1 MTTSSGSSLAILLTL
16 LRNLLDRGFG
26 PYCQS
31 AWMCTRSQQ
40 LHAKLVC
47 SDYAYTL
54 EVSERLPGGLI
65 VSYDYQGSDG
75 VVSAARLYPLAF
87 PHCCYILPHPYRS
100 SVLSRLGRVWELV

>member
-1 MTTSSGSSLAILLTL
+1 MTTSSGSSLAILITL
-16 LRNLLDRGFG
+16 LRNLPDRGFA

-31 AWMCTRSQQ
+31 AWMSTRSQR

-54 EVSERLPGGLI
+54 EVSESLPGGLI

-75 VVSAARLYPLAF
+75 VDSAARLYPLSS
-87 PHCCYILPHPYRS
+87 PRS
-100 SVLSRLGRVWELV
+100 SIIYPPPTLCN